1 MIKINYFNSE
11 SGEPVCFE
19 YEFFKG
25 EYIPERYF
33 AVADGQSV
41 QMFFFEDILKRSGLL
56 RSKESKAPF
65 TDFYWNCSMEG
76 VEFVMHYD
84 SEWDMV
90 DFSVS
95 DAKCRSAVALKLN
108 RLIELYGREAKAKVS

>member
-1 MIKINYFNSE
+1 MIKINYFNSK

-41 QMFFFEDILKRSGLL
+41 QMLFFEDILKRSGLL
-56 RSKESKAPF
+56 RSKESKSPF

-90 DFSVS
+90 DFSVQ
-95 DAKCRSAVALKLN
+95 DARYRSVVALKLN
-108 RLIELYGREAKAKVS
+108 RLIELYGRETKAKVS

>member
-19 YEFFKG
+19 FEFFKG

-33 AVADGQSV
+33 AIADGQSV
-41 QMFFFEDILKRSGLL
+41 QMLFFEDILKRSGLL

-65 TDFYWNCSMEG
+65 CDFYWNCSVEG

-84 SEWDMV
+84 SEWDML

-95 DAKCRSAVALKLN
+95 DAKYRSVVALKLKH
-108 RLIELYGREAKAKVS
+108 LIELHSIETKAKVS